1 MCFRCEDGSRIRPAV
16 RLIDKL
22 RSAASEGRPF
32 YSFEYFPPKTEKGI
46 ENLYARIERMGRLGP
61 AFVDV
66 TWGAGGSTAD
76 LTFELAGTIE
86 NVLGIETMMHLTCT
100 NMPRRRIADVLRDCR
115 ERGIGNILALRG
127 DPPRGRG
134 AWTPVADGFSHAS
147 DLVRFIRE
155 EHGDHFGIC
164 VGGYPEGHP
173 EAPSL
178 DSDLDYLARKVAAG
192 ADFVI
197 TQMFYEPEF
206 YFRFVEGC
214 RERGVDCPIV
224 PGLAPIT
231 GYLSFQRITGFG
243 ASAPPEIA
251 REIEARRFHD
261 ASVREYGEDLMTG
274 ICRRLLAGGAPG
286 LHFYTLNLERSVQ
299 VILSRLGILPER
311 SERVLPWRSAAAV
324 RRPREDVRPIFWAN
338 RPKSY
343 LARTQDWDEFPNG
356 RWGDSGSPAFGDL
369 ADHHLAFRPVKPT
382 VARQRWGRELQSI
395 AQVCA
400 VFAAFCRGEVDGI
413 PWYDWPL
420 DLESEPL
427 RDALVRLN
435 LAGLLTINSQP
446 RVNGAPSDDPA
457 VGWGGSGGRVY
468 QKAYVEFFVAPER
481 LPPLLAA
488 LDAKESLTY
497 HAIDRSGNARSNC
510 DTVNAVTWGVFPGRE
525 IRQPTIVDPRS
536 FEVWKD
542 EALDL
547 WLTSWAAV
555 YDEGSESR
563 RLLQRIHDT
572 YFLVNVV
579 DNDYVDG
586 DLLGFLL
593 EAVQAEEPPSIT
605 IVAPVT

>member
-1 MCFRCEDGSRIRPAV
+1 M

-22 RSAASEGRPF
+22 HSGMEEGRPF
-32 YSFEYFPPKTEKGI
+32 YSFEYFPPKTEAGI
-46 ENLYARIERMGRLGP
+46 ENLYARIERMGRLAP

-66 TWGAGGSTAD
+66 TWGAGGSTAE
-76 LTFELAGTIE
+76 LTFELASTIE
-86 NVLGIETMMHLTCT
+86 NVLGLETMMHLTCT
-100 NMPRRRIADVLRDCR
+100 NMPRRRIAAVLEDCR

-134 AWTPVADGFSHAS
+134 AWSAVADGFAHAT

-173 EAPSL
+173 ESTSL
-178 DSDLDYLARKVAAG
+178 ERDLDYLAEKVAMG

-197 TQMFYEPEF
+197 TQMFYEPEL
-206 YFRFVEGC
+206 YLRFVDGC
-214 RERGVDCPIV
+214 RERGVACPLV
-224 PGLAPIT
+224 PGLAPIN
-231 GYLSFQRITGFG
+231 GYQSFQRITGFG
-243 ASAPPEIA
+243 ASAPPEIV

-261 ASVREYGEDLMTG
+261 ASVREYGQDLLTG
-274 ICRRLLAGGAPG
+274 ICRRLLDGGAPG

-299 VILSRLGILPER
+299 VILDRLAIVPER
-311 SERVLPWRSAAAV
+311 VERVLPWRSAAAV
-324 RRPREDVRPIFWAN
+324 RRPKEDVRPIFWAN

-369 ADHHLAFRPVKPT
+369 ADHHLAFRPTKPA
-382 VARQRWGRELQSI
+382 VARERWGPALASIEEVRE
-395 AQVCA
+395 
-400 VFAAFCRGEVDGI
+400 VFAGFCRGEVDGI

-420 DLESEPL
+420 ELESKPL
-427 RDALVRLN
+427 RDALERLN
-435 LAGLLTINSQP
+435 RAGLLTINSQP
-446 RVNGAPSDDPA
+446 RVDGAPSDDPA
-457 VGWGGSGGRVY
+457 VGWGGAGGRVY
-468 QKAYVEFFVAPER
+468 QKAYVEFFLAPEQ
-481 LPPLLAA
+481 LPSLLVELEAR
-488 LDAKESLTY
+488 ESLTY
-497 HAIDRSGNARSNC
+497 HAIDRSGNAYSNC

-542 EALDL
+542 EAFDL
-547 WLTSWAAV
+547 WLSSWGAV
-555 YDEGSESR
+555 YDEESESR

-579 DNDYVDG
+579 DNDFVNG
-586 DLLGFLL
+586 DLLTFLL
-593 EAVQAEEPPSIT
+593 EAVRAADERQRAAEAT
-605 IVAPVT
+605 

>member
-1 MCFRCEDGSRIRPAV
+1 MK
-16 RLIDKL
+16 LIDKL
-22 RSAASEGRPF
+22 RSAIAEERPY
-32 YSFEYFPPKTEKGI
+32 YSFEYFPPKTEAGI
-46 ENLYARIERMGRLGP
+46 ENLYARIERMGRLEP

-76 LTFELAGTIE
+76 LTFELASTIE
-86 NVLGIETMMHLTCT
+86 NVLGLETMMHLTCT
-100 NMPRRRIADVLRDCR
+100 NMPRRRIAAVLEDCR

-127 DPPRGRG
+127 DPPRGG
-134 AWTPVADGFSHAS
+134 AVWSPVADGFSYAA

-178 DSDLDYLARKVAAG
+178 ERDLDHLAEKVAAG

-197 TQMFYEPEF
+197 TQMFYEPEL
-206 YFRFVEGC
+206 YLRFVDGC

-224 PGLAPIT
+224 PGLAPID

-261 ASVREYGEDLMTG
+261 ASVREYGQDVLTG
-274 ICRRLLAGGAPG
+274 ICRRLLDGGAPG

-299 VILSRLGILPER
+299 VILDRLGIVPER
-311 SERVLPWRSAAAV
+311 AERVLPWRSAAAV
-324 RRPREDVRPIFWAN
+324 RRPKEDVRPIFWAN

-343 LARTQDWDEFPNG
+343 LARTQGWDEFPNG

-369 ADHHLAFRPVKPT
+369 ADHHLAFRPVKPD
-382 VARQRWGRELQSI
+382 VAKDRWGREVGSI
-395 AQVCA
+395 GQVRD
-400 VFAAFCRGEVDGI
+400 VFAGFCRGDVDGI

-427 RDALVRLN
+427 RNALVRLN

-457 VGWGGSGGRVY
+457 VGWGGAGGRVY
-468 QKAYVEFFVAPER
+468 QKAYLEFFVAPEQ

-488 LDAKESLTY
+488 MDANPSLTY
-497 HAIDRSGNARSNC
+497 HAIDRAGSASSNC

-525 IRQPTIVDPRS
+525 IRQPTIVDPRA

-542 EALDL
+542 EAFDL

-555 YDEGSESR
+555 YDEDSESR

-586 DLLGFLL
+586 DLLAYLL
-593 EAVQAEEPPSIT
+593 EAVQADEPPSIT